1 MWFPESAVDSTAFSN
16 QKYTFS
22 TKYTCLSWF
31 EVLLLEGEMY
41 VKPEKSVIRKC
52 T

>member
-1 MWFPESAVDSTAFSN
+1 MWFPESAVDSTAF
-16 QKYTFS
+16 Q

-41 VKPEKSVIRKC
+41 VKPAKSVIRKC